1 MRRPISYDD
10 KNIQADC
17 IKAVT
22 KLLSF
27 EQEDGSLIFIRY
39 NERQVETRINK
50 NQEKT
55 VQRGFYSEQ

>member
-1 MRRPISYDD
+1 MRRPTSYADRELGT
-10 KNIQADC
+10 DC

-55 VQRGFYSEQ
+55 VQKGVL